1 MDFKNTYYTLFKGL
15 HKNINFTDILLGIL
29 RDSVPRFITRA
40 RLNHFLHAIN
50 LLDEEHKRL
59 LAYRVDY
66 YCKLTQKTP
75 LPPDSRILKNHTF
88 RKKDVHSA
96 YFFDT
101 NEYTRYFPA
110 DRRWLHQDG
119 DVTCLFDYPTIV
131 KSRPIRDNNQNSV
144 LINQDK
150 TRHFLFINDPISWEE
165 KESRVI
171 FRGDVKG
178 KANRKLFLEM
188 YIDNPMC
195 DLKDTTKVDSDCPSE
210 WRSDKMMSIYEHLK
224 FKYIMSLEGNDV
236 ASNLK
241 WVMSSNSI
249 AVMPKPKYETWF
261 MEGTLVPNYHYIEIK
276 DDYSDFE
283 GKIRYYN
290 SHPDEAKAIIA
301 HAHEYVR
308 HFSDKKFE
316 KLVAI
321 AVFDKY
327 FRMTN

>member
-15 HKNINFTDILLGIL
+15 HKNIAFIDITLGII
-29 RDSVPRFITRA
+29 RDAVPRFITRS
-40 RLNHFLHAIN
+40 RLKHYLREIDS
-50 LLDEEHKRL
+50 LDEEHKRL

-66 YCKLTQKTP
+66 YCKLTGKSI
-75 LPPDSRILKNHTF
+75 LPPNSRILKDHTF

-131 KSRPIRDNNQNSV
+131 KSRPISDDNRNSI

-150 TRHFLFINDPISWEE
+150 TRHFLFIDDPVPWKE
-165 KESRVI
+165 KENRVI

-178 KANRKLFLEM
+178 KAHRRLFLEM
-188 YIDNPMC
+188 YADNPMC
-195 DLKDTTKVDSDCPSE
+195 DLKDTTRVGSDCQPE
-210 WRSDKMMSIYEHLK
+210 WRSHKMMSIYEHLK
-224 FKYIMSLEGNDV
+224 YKFIMSLEGNDV

-261 MEGTLVPNYHYIEIK
+261 MEGTLKPDYHYIEIRP
-276 DDYSDFE
+276 DYSDLE
-283 GKIRYYN
+283 EKLKYYI
-290 SHPDEAKAIIA
+290 SHPDEAEAIIT

-308 HFSDKKFE
+308 NFRDKKIE

-327 FRMTN
+327 FKLTN